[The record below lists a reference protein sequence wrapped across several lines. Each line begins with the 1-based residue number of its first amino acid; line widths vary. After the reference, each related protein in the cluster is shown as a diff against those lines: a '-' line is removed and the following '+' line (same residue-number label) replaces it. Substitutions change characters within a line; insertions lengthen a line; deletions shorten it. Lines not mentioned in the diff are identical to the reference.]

1 MYRVWYWLD
10 GELRMMACGNWPTT
24 AVRALVA
31 YYNVPNY
38 MPWLEY
44 IADPKRR

>member
-10 GELRMMACGNWPTT
+10 GVLQMVSCGKWAGY
-24 AVRALVA
+24 AVRVLIGYAHPPS
-31 YYNVPNY
+31 YY
-38 MPWLEY
+38 PWLEY